1 MLAVYHSSFQCV
13 VCVPPPTVVAGASY
27 DLGMYRKALVLL
39 PFVALTLGGASDAPL
54 DRATLRGL
62 MGVNVVIDPVAPE
75 IEKEG
80 ATTDALRNRFEE
92 RIRRA
97 GISIDTDSREF
108 VGLRVTAVRAA
119 RRPLGNGAMFAIAA
133 TIGLYQ
139 RVTLVRDPSVR
150 TSTQTW
156 EVDTVMLVD
165 TKEVHR
171 ACMDSMDELAGR
183 FVAAYRSVNPA
194 GDHGPGGGDAR
205 LSATPQRALEFN
217 ATPRL
222 RSDCND
228 SARTPGAAAESL
240 QTYYRYQVVRLLA
253 LRGASR

>member
-139 RVTLVRDPSVR
+139 RVHV
-150 TSTQTW
+150 
-156 EVDTVMLVD
+156 
-165 TKEVHR
+165 
-171 ACMDSMDELAGR
+171 G
-183 FVAAYRSVNPA
+183 
-194 GDHGPGGGDAR
+194 AR
-205 LSATPQRALEFN
+205 PQRAHVYTNLGS
-217 ATPRL
+217 R
-222 RSDCND
+222 
-228 SARTPGAAAESL
+228 
-240 QTYYRYQVVRLLA
+240 YRHAGGHEGSPSCVH
-253 LRGASR
+253 GFDG